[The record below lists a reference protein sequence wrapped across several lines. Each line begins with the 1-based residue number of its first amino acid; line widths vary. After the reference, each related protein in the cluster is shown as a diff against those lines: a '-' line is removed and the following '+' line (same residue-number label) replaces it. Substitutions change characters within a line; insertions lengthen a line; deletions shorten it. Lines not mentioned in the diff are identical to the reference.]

1 MSDNTVAWL
10 TKRGAMIDY
19 DIPVFNSQPSSAKVN
34 SQLSKSKNT
43 HTSITHNK
51 SLHLQR
57 PWQLF
62 NDFLLTQTCL
72 LKLQITKPT
81 AVSRDNTIDI

>member
-34 SQLSKSKNT
+34 SQLSKSNVVKKMKNKKHT
-43 HTSITHNK
+43 HKHN
-51 SLHLQR
+51 
-57 PWQLF
+57 
-62 NDFLLTQTCL
+62 TQ
-72 LKLQITKPT
+72 
-81 AVSRDNTIDI
+81 